1 MHKREVQVVSGA
13 AFMLFFATVSAGQ
26 LTGTMQVN
34 LQVSR
39 GCEVAGVAA
48 SGDLGR
54 LDFGAQGPLW
64 SDYLTADGRATSSGA
79 VRVVCSPDVN
89 GFLVSIDGGRNGDQ
103 STRYLVK
110 RGANGR
116 VAGRIPYNVYRD
128 AARSV
133 PYVPLMAQSF
143 LVDGRRDDVTLPVY
157 GVVNGMTRAVPSG
170 TYEDLLG
177 ITLDW

>member
-13 AFMLFFATVSAGQ
+13 AFMLFFAAVSAGQ

-133 PYVPLMAQSF
+133 PYVPLMPQSF
-143 LVDGRRDDVTLPVY
+143 FVDGGRDDVTLPVY

>member
-13 AFMLFFATVSAGQ
+13 AFMLFFAAASAGQ

-89 GFLVSIDGGRNGDQ
+89 GFLVSIDGGRNGQQ

-116 VAGRIPYNVYRD
+116 VAGRIPYTVYRD

-133 PYVPLMAQSF
+133 PYVPLMPQSF
-143 LVDGRRDDVTLPVY
+143 RVDGGRDDVTLPVY

>member
-133 PYVPLMAQSF
+133 PYVPLMPQSF
-143 LVDGRRDDVTLPVY
+143 LVDGGRDDVTLPVY